1 MTCKNGLEREG
12 AIASRNDHHLSL
24 LGPFDLSV
32 PTIIPGLPTP
42 PATSTLGAAVTGHQ
56 FYSLVV
62 AGRAS
67 KQKEWRECQ
76 RQEGMDMVAGTSA
89 AEEGL
94 ELEANM

>member
-1 MTCKNGLEREG
+1 MTCKNELEREG
-12 AIASRNDHHLSL
+12 AIASCDNHHLLL
-24 LGPFDLSV
+24 LGPFNLSI
-32 PTIIPGLPTP
+32 PTIIPDLPTP
-42 PATSTLGAAVTGHQ
+42 PTTSTLSAAVTGRR
-56 FYSLVV
+56 FYSHVI

>member
-1 MTCKNGLEREG
+1 MTCENGLEQEG
-12 AIASRNDHHLSL
+12 AIASLDNHHLLL
-24 LGPFDLSV
+24 LGPFDLSI

-42 PATSTLGAAVTGHQ
+42 PTTSTLGAAVTGHQ

-67 KQKEWRECQ
+67 KQKEWRKCQ
-76 RQEGMDMVAGTSA
+76 RQEGMDMVAETSA